1 MLAVILKNTILV
13 VLMIC
18 IGFFLI
24 DNHLQELSNELK
36 LKNTN
41 TEQGEPTGNASRKSK
56 GNFAVQEIIESTN
69 GAQAAAQ
76 AAQAAEGAEG
86 ARGSSEPAEDMP
98 SADDNIS
105 RAMKIRID
113 DNMKEIYEYVFGD
126 AEASDELK
134 NMYET
139 PDVPDKV
146 EVCSTETTEKDRY
159 DNMCKDPIRQHHDTV
174 DYQYISM
181 EPASNKSLL
190 NIVEDSS

>member
-36 LKNTN
+36 FKNTN
-41 TEQGEPTGNASRKSK
+41 PENGYPVNSSQMKSK
-56 GNFAVQEIIESTN
+56 EKLTAVKEIIESTN
-69 GAQAAAQ
+69 CGI
-76 AAQAAEGAEG
+76 
-86 ARGSSEPAEDMP
+86 GSENKSRDVSDGIEDLP
-98 SADDNIS
+98 SADDNIC

-126 AEASDELK
+126 AEASDQLK
-134 NMYET
+134 NMYAT
-139 PDVPDKV
+139 PDVPDKS
-146 EVCSTETTEKDRY
+146 ELCSTESTEKKRY
-159 DNMCKDPIRQHHDTV
+159 DNMCKDPIQQHHDAV

-181 EPASNKSLL
+181 QPASNKALL
-190 NIVEDSS
+190 NIVEDSSL